1 MEKLRLTDL
10 FDMETLQRMQDS
22 FSSAM
27 GISTGVSD
35 ENGVAMTTH
44 ISNCEFCSKYTKG
57 SEEGLKRC
65 QLCDKQ
71 GAALA
76 VENGGMKLYTCHA
89 GLRDYAVPIIMEGQL
104 LGCIFGGQVLH
115 EPMPEEKVRAY
126 AEELGIPP
134 EEYVEA
140 AKKIPIISEEKLKST
155 VEYLYN
161 TVNLLFQMAYERHK
175 TLQMNSAIERE
186 AHMKSDFL
194 ANMSHEIRT
203 PMNAVIGMAEMA
215 LREELPPSAREYIKQ
230 IMASGKT
237 LLTIINDVLDFS
249 KIEAGKMNINLAE
262 YEPVSIVKD
271 IAVVIMTRIGE
282 KKLEFLV
289 DVAPDIPKQLMGD
302 SIRIR
307 QIIINLVNNAIKFTK
322 AGYVYLSIGYEKLSD
337 REILLKVTV
346 EDSGIG
352 IKKEDMG
359 KLFRSFQ
366 QLDSKRNRNV
376 EGTGLGL
383 AISKQLVTLM
393 NGRIWVES
401 EYEKG
406 SRFSFEVPQ
415 FIINDRP
422 SIEARQYATKAAGL
436 FCTNK
441 YMRALMKKML
451 QRLQVECLMVEE
463 VDDLKRL
470 EEKEAEFFFIELEDN
485 SYASV
490 TNDFMASHPNMT
502 GVWITRFGEKIKP
515 FQENVIAVPK
525 PLNIMDLDR
534 ILSHEDI
541 FGRDDDGEDGF
552 EFIAPDA
559 EILIVDDNMP
569 NLMVAEGILAPLQ
582 MKIDKASSGRQAIE
596 MVGKKHYD
604 LIFMDHMMPELDGI
618 ETTRIIRRFHEEY
631 DNVPIIALTAN
642 VMEESQA
649 MFLVEGMNDF
659 VAKPIELKVIVSK
672 IRQWMPS
679 KKIQRIESKGE
690 KEAQKLERLKRI
702 AETIVIPKLDVFS
715 ALKLAGSELLFWQI
729 LREYARSISKKAKVL
744 QQHLDEKNW
753 KNYTIEAHA
762 LKSFSRQ
769 VGATELAD
777 LAAQMEK
784 AGNRNDIE
792 FIRANHG
799 RMLAKYQEYEA
810 ILSEYLESPDKAIRL
825 KDDFDQER
833 LLGLLNEMS
842 EAVDN
847 LNMDV
852 MDDIVEQ
859 LEKMAIPQEQSQLFS
874 MVKNAVEDL
883 DVETCEMVI
892 TEWIKQLR

>member
-1 MEKLRLTDL
+1 
-10 FDMETLQRMQDS
+10 
-22 FSSAM
+22 
-27 GISTGVSD
+27 
-35 ENGVAMTTH
+35 
-44 ISNCEFCSKYTKG
+44 
-57 SEEGLKRC
+57 
-65 QLCDKQ
+65 
-71 GAALA
+71 
-76 VENGGMKLYTCHA
+76 
-89 GLRDYAVPIIMEGQL
+89 
-104 LGCIFGGQVLH
+104 
-115 EPMPEEKVRAY
+115 
-126 AEELGIPP
+126 
-134 EEYVEA
+134 
-140 AKKIPIISEEKLKST
+140 
-155 VEYLYN
+155 
-161 TVNLLFQMAYERHK
+161 
-175 TLQMNSAIERE
+175 
-186 AHMKSDFL
+186 
-194 ANMSHEIRT
+194 
-203 PMNAVIGMAEMA
+203 
-215 LREELPPSAREYIKQ
+215 
-230 IMASGKT
+230 
-237 LLTIINDVLDFS
+237 
-249 KIEAGKMNINLAE
+249 
-262 YEPVSIVKD
+262 
-271 IAVVIMTRIGE
+271 
-282 KKLEFLV
+282 
-289 DVAPDIPKQLMGD
+289 
-302 SIRIR
+302 
-307 QIIINLVNNAIKFTK
+307 
-322 AGYVYLSIGYEKLSD
+322 
-337 REILLKVTV
+337 
-346 EDSGIG
+346 
-352 IKKEDMG
+352 
-359 KLFRSFQ
+359 
-366 QLDSKRNRNV
+366 
-376 EGTGLGL
+376 
-383 AISKQLVTLM
+383 
-393 NGRIWVES
+393 
-401 EYEKG
+401 
-406 SRFSFEVPQ
+406 
-415 FIINDRP
+415 
-422 SIEARQYATKAAGL
+422 
-436 FCTNK
+436 
-441 YMRALMKKML
+441 
-451 QRLQVECLMVEE
+451 
-463 VDDLKRL
+463 
-470 EEKEAEFFFIELEDN
+470 
-485 SYASV
+485 
-490 TNDFMASHPNMT
+490 
-502 GVWITRFGEKIKP
+502 
-515 FQENVIAVPK
+515 
-525 PLNIMDLDR
+525 
-534 ILSHEDI
+534 
-541 FGRDDDGEDGF
+541 
-552 EFIAPDA
+552 
-559 EILIVDDNMP
+559 
-569 NLMVAEGILAPLQ
+569 
-582 MKIDKASSGRQAIE
+582 

-784 AGNRNDIE
+784 AGNRNDVE

-892 TEWIKQLR
+892 TEWKKQLR